1 MGVFLGN
8 IFPSK
13 FLLKKKGTSHGGVV
27 FAQIGAWVTIFGLQ
41 SAHEK
46 GGGRAPVGH
55 GLGNLLDRVLATMVG
70 PVHATI
76 TSSIAQWWNRCVI
89 SGKRCIHYH

>member
-1 MGVFLGN
+1 MGVCLGN

-13 FLLKKKGTSHGGVV
+13 FLLKKKDTSHGGVV

-46 GGGRAPVGH
+46 GGGRARPGQSPRQGSCH
-55 GLGNLLDRVLATMVG
+55 GGGTSKGYNYECYCTMVES
-70 PVHATI
+70 A
-76 TSSIAQWWNRCVI
+76 
-89 SGKRCIHYH
+89 